1 MVQRSAPRTAGKARI
16 SIVWMVTVGVLFL
29 VAIFFAF
36 IAQSDLTKERE
47 RVVEADTARV
57 EMTEKLTAEQE
68 VRRNLSTAIGWF
80 DRESADPSA
89 DPDKIKKGLEDL
101 KSTFTDLGAAE
112 KDYELAIPKILA
124 AYAERGRQIA
134 ELQTRVN
141 SLQSEVSAAQSAT
154 AQVTSDKDGTITG
167 LRQQVADEQRNAQ
180 DREKELE
187 GRLEA
192 LRGQVAD
199 RDSELRKVREE
210 AATTKR
216 SHEERERILMARI
229 NQLSDDTK
237 LIRGEY
243 ANVPDGEILEVS
255 DRLGTAWINLGANQ
269 RIVRGMRFQVRSGR
283 TSGDKAK
290 AWAEVTTVKADSAEV
305 KIGGLAD
312 RFDPVVAGDVILN
325 PIYDATTERNA
336 VLVGRFSGAYN
347 ERELT
352 TMLARMGI
360 HVQPRLDLT
369 THYLIVGSEMWN
381 DPDTSEPLE
390 EPIQPSDLPVYK
402 EAESKGVQI
411 IPLQDLREYFR
422 AGAGT

>member
-1 MVQRSAPRTAGKARI
+1 MVLSSTAGKARI

-29 VAIFFAF
+29 AAVFFAF
-36 IAQSDLTKERE
+36 IAQSELTKERE
-47 RVVEADTARV
+47 RVAAANQSAAD
-57 EMTEKLTAEQE
+57 MTEKLTAEQE
-68 VRRNLSTAIGWF
+68 VRRNLSTAIGWY
-80 DRESADPSA
+80 DTESADPLA
-89 DPDKIKKGLEDL
+89 DVEGIQKGLADL
-101 KSTFTDLGAAE
+101 KSTFTDLGPAE
-112 KDYELAIPKILA
+112 KTYDKAIPKILA

-134 ELQTRVN
+134 ELQTRNN
-141 SLQSEVSAAQSAT
+141 SLQSEVSAAQQAT
-154 AQVTSDKDGTITG
+154 AQVTSDKDGVISG
-167 LRQQVADEQRNAQ
+167 LRQQVADEQNNAKN
-180 DREKELE
+180 REQELE

-192 LRGQVAD
+192 LRTQVAD
-199 RDSELRKVREE
+199 RDSELRRVREE
-210 AATTKR
+210 AAATKR
-216 SHEERERILMARI
+216 AHDERERILMARI

-243 ANVPDGEILEVS
+243 ATVPDGEILEVS
-255 DRLGTAWINLGANQ
+255 DRLGTGWINLGANQ

-283 TSGDKAK
+283 TGSEQTK
-290 AWAEVTTVKADSAEV
+290 AWAEVTSVKADSAEV
-305 KIGGLAD
+305 RLGGLVD
-312 RFDPVVAGDVILN
+312 RFDPVVAGDVIVN
-325 PIYDATTERNA
+325 PIYDPRTERNA

-369 THYLIVGSEMWN
+369 THYLIVGSELWN
-381 DPDTSEPLE
+381 DPETSEPLE
-390 EPIQPSDLPVYK
+390 EPIQPSDLPEYK